1 MSRETTF
8 ERDLHPSR
16 DFQALAAVLARLCRQ
31 VAADLQRR
39 GYAGRSVGVK
49 ARYDD
54 FRIVSRELTL
64 AEAVDDERAIR
75 RAAFD
80 CLKRVP
86 PVRRLRLLGVRVGT
100 LSAQGPAE
108 RRPAP

>member
-8 ERDLHPSR
+8 ERDLHPVR
-16 DFQALAAVLARLCRQ
+16 DFQALAEVLARLSRQ

-54 FRIVSRELTL
+54 FRILTRELTL
-64 AEAVDDERAIR
+64 ADPVDDERAIR

-86 PVRRLRLLGVRVGT
+86 PARRLRLLGVRVGALT
-100 LSAQGPAE
+100 GRNP
-108 RRPAP
+108 